1 MIEIVNTNFRC
12 HACESRDNV
21 KNISV
26 ALDGNVSKLNIRLC
40 EKCRK
45 QLKKML

>member
-12 HACESRDNV
+12 NACKSRDNV
-21 KNISV
+21 KNISIW
-26 ALDGNVSKLNIRLC
+26 LDGNTSKLNIRLC

-45 QLKKML
+45 RLKKML

>member
-1 MIEIVNTNFRC
+1 MIEIINTNFRC
-12 HACESRDNV
+12 NSCESRDNV

-26 ALDGNVSKLNIRLC
+26 ASNGNASKLNIRLC

-45 QLKKML
+45 ELKKML